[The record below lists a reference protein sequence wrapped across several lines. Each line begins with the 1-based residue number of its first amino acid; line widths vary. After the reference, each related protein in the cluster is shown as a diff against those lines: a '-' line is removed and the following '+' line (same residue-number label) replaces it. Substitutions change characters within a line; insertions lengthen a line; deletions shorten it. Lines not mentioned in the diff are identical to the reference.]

1 MFICGRDFFCFKAN
15 YKYNKSMRQTELFTK
30 TLRTPPKDEESKNAK
45 FLAQGGFV
53 QKLMAG
59 VYTFLPLG
67 LRVLNKIE
75 NIVREEMNKTGGIEI
90 LMPALHP
97 KENWEAT
104 GRWEHF
110 DALFR
115 LKSRSGSD
123 YALGPTHEEIL
134 YPLLTHHI
142 ASYKD
147 LPKYIYQIQTKFR
160 DEPRAKSGL
169 LRGREFR
176 MKDFYSFH
184 ANQKDRDAYYEVI
197 KKTYLKIFERLGLDV
212 VPTHAFGGTF
222 SERSTEFQL
231 ISDAGEDT
239 IFFCPECKTAT
250 NKELSEEHGKCP
262 NCGGK
267 TSEERAIEVGN
278 IFPLKDKYAQDFNL
292 TFKDENGYQKLVSV
306 GCYGLGTSRVMG
318 AIAEVLSD
326 EKGLIWPKN
335 TAPFAA
341 HLLAI
346 SGNDS
351 IIKKEADAVYQN
363 LLEKGVEVLYDDRE
377 DNSAGEKFADA
388 DLIGIPFRIVV
399 SAKTIASGSVEVKK
413 RDSSEAALIN
423 KNKILDYVQ

>member
-1 MFICGRDFFCFKAN
+1 
-15 YKYNKSMRQTELFTK
+15 MRQTELFTK

-45 FLAQGGFV
+45 LLAQAGFI
-53 QKLMAG
+53 QKLAAG

-75 NIVREEMNKTGGIEI
+75 NIVREEINKAGGIEI

-104 GRWEHF
+104 GRWQSF

-134 YPLLTHHI
+134 YPLLAHHI

-160 DEPRAKSGL
+160 DELRTKSGL

-184 ANQKDRDAYYEVI
+184 ADQKDRDAYYEII
-197 KKTYLKIFERLGLDV
+197 KKTYLKIFERLGLDA
-212 VPTHAFGGTF
+212 VPTRASGGTF
-222 SERSTEFQL
+222 SESSMEFQL
-231 ISDAGEDT
+231 ISDAGEDA
-239 IFFCPECKTAT
+239 IFFCPECKIAT
-250 NKELSEEHGKCP
+250 NKELSGEHDKCP
-262 NCGGK
+262 DCGGK
-267 TSEERAIEVGN
+267 TREERAIEIGN

-292 TFKDENGYQKLVSV
+292 TFKDENGSQKLVSV

-318 AIAEVLSD
+318 AIAEALSD

-335 TAPFAA
+335 VAPFSA
-341 HLLAI
+341 HFLAI
-346 SGNDS
+346 SGGDS
-351 IIKKEADAVYQN
+351 KVKKEAEALYRD

-388 DLIGIPFRIVV
+388 DLIGIPIRIVV
-399 SAKTIASGSVEVKK
+399 SAKTMASGSVEVKK
-413 RDSSEAALIN
+413 RDSSEAVLIN
-423 KNKILDYVQ
+423 KDKILDYVQ